1 MRWFD
6 SSNTRDESMMSK
18 EESRHTIAV
27 IIFIAIPAPLFIVL
41 HFITKW
47 KQSREISGGDEE
59 MLEDLWDLSQRL
71 EERLESLETI
81 LDSELP
87 DWRKKL

>member
-1 MRWFD
+1 MA
-6 SSNTRDESMMSK
+6 ELI
-18 EESRHTIAV
+18 TIA
-27 IIFIAIPAPLFIVL
+27 IIVFIAIPAPLFIVL

-47 KQSREISGGDEE
+47 KQAREISGGDEK
-59 MLEDLWDLSQRL
+59 MLEELWNLSQRM

-87 DWRKKL
+87 EWRKKP

>member
-1 MRWFD
+1 MAPAIG
-6 SSNTRDESMMSK
+6 ELL
-18 EESRHTIAV
+18 TIALIV
-27 IIFIAIPAPLFIVL
+27 FIAIPAPIFIVL

-59 MLEDLWDLSQRL
+59 MLEDMWLMSQRM

-87 DWRKKL
+87 EWRRKV

>member
-1 MRWFD
+1 ML
-6 SSNTRDESMMSK
+6 ELALG
-18 EESRHTIAV
+18 ELITIA
-27 IIFIAIPAPLFIVL
+27 IIVFIAIPAPLFIVL

-47 KQSREISGGDEE
+47 KQAREISGGDEK
-59 MLEDLWDLSQRL
+59 MLEDLWLLSQKM

-87 DWRKKL
+87 EWRKKS

>member
-1 MRWFD
+1 MD
-6 SSNTRDESMMSK
+6 LAELLA
-18 EESRHTIAV
+18 IAV
-27 IIFIAIPAPLFIVL
+27 IVFIAIPAPLFIVL

-47 KQSREISGGDEE
+47 KQSREISGGDEK
-59 MLEDLWDLSQRL
+59 MLEDVWLLAQRL

>member
-1 MRWFD
+1 MGFGID
-6 SSNTRDESMMSK
+6 QLLTVAL
-18 EESRHTIAV
+18 IV
-27 IIFIAIPAPLFIVL
+27 FLLIPAPLFIVL

-59 MLEDLWDLSQRL
+59 MLEDMWALSQRL
-71 EERLESLETI
+71 ERRLESLETI

-87 DWRKKL
+87 DWRRKI

>member
-1 MRWFD
+1 MGFGLG
-6 SSNTRDESMMSK
+6 ELL
-18 EESRHTIAV
+18 TIALIV
-27 IIFIAIPAPLFIVL
+27 FIAIPAPLFIVL

-47 KQSREISGGDEE
+47 KQSREISGGDEK
-59 MLEDLWDLSQRL
+59 MLEDMWLMSQRL

-81 LDSELP
+81 LDSELT

>member
-1 MRWFD
+1 MGLA
-6 SSNTRDESMMSK
+6 ELLA
-18 EESRHTIAV
+18 IAV
-27 IIFIAIPAPLFIVL
+27 IVFIAIPAPLFIVL

-47 KQSREISGGDEE
+47 KQSREISGGDEK
-59 MLEDLWDLSQRL
+59 MLEDMWQLAHRL

-87 DWRKKL
+87 EWRKKT